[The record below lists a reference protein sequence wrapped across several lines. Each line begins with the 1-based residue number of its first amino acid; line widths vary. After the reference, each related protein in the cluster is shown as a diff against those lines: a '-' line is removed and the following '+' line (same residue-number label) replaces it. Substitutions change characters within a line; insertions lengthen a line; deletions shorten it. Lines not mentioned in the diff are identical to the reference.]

1 MPIIQSFCAND
12 FQFEKHYLIYLK
24 ALFVLSVLSSLICM
38 VLSYDSHVGFLSLS
52 QIQLLWLLTSY
63 FFELL
68 LQLIDHKL
76 YILFKPG

>member
-38 VLSYDSHVGFLSLS
+38 VDYSTTLMWASCFISW
-52 QIQLLWLLTSY
+52 IQLLWLLTTC
-63 FFELL
+63 FFELPPGVVY
-68 LQLIDHKL
+68 HKV
-76 YILFKPG
+76 YI